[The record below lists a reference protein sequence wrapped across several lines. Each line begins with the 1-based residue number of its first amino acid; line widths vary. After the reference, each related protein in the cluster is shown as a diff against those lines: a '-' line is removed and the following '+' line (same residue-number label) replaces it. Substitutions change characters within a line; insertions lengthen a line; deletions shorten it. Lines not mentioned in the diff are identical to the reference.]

1 MPLPPLKLVQLAAK
15 KAPTTDPGVAGKLWI
30 DTVSIAGRRILV
42 ISSAPSLP
50 FNSLTFSIP
59 QNSQYIALF
68 NEDF

>member
-1 MPLPPLKLVQLAAK
+1 MPLPPLKLVQIAAK
-15 KAPTTDPGVAGKLWI
+15 KAPTTDPGVDGKLWI

-42 ISSAPSLP
+42 ISSAPSLLA
-50 FNSLTFSIP
+50 SLTFSVP